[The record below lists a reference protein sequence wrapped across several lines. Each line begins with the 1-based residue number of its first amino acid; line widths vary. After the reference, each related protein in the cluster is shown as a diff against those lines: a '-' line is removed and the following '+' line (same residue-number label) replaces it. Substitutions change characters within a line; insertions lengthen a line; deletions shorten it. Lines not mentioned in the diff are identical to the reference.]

1 MYSSAIKL
9 VLLITLLLNSNLVNA
24 AVPADSANNQTTNQ
38 LTASS
43 LLFQDLK
50 RYIPQQNVQVLQTEK
65 SEQFIA
71 LHKEETTGIPKGI
84 AFILPD
90 VNQSIFKQAVTTA
103 LYKDLD
109 NYGWTSLVLT
119 MPSLPELKQAW
130 LSESENK
137 DEGDLAATSDQS
149 ERQGAA
155 PNTSD
160 DSSQQTESQDDQQTE
175 STGNITNNVDQ
186 AAIDP
191 SFYAQL
197 QDLSPTYEAEF
208 SKQIQQAIGERLE
221 AGFEFT
227 SIYPGFY
234 LMICEGQSC
243 FWLNRLIAEQKI
255 PEPDG
260 LIMIGAYMPQTDLNR
275 AFADEVAKTEFPVL
289 DIISA
294 NHNQWTHAIKKW
306 RKKMARKNFKTN
318 YRQRELTFF
327 FDYRDQQRRLIKEIY
342 GFTNAVGL

>member
-9 VLLITLLLNSNLVNA
+9 VLLITLLLNSNLVKS
-24 AVPADSANNQTTNQ
+24 AVPGDQANSQTTNQ
-38 LTASS
+38 LSASS

-50 RYIPQQNVQVLQTEK
+50 RYIPEQNVRVLKTK
-65 SEQFIA
+65 KNEQFIA

-90 VNQSIFKQAVTTA
+90 INQSIFRQAVTTA

-130 LSESENK
+130 INESDSPQEN
-137 DEGDLAATSDQS
+137 EQAANSDQS
-149 ERQGAA
+149 EQQGAA
-155 PNTSD
+155 QSTSNE
-160 DSSQQTESQDDQQTE
+160 SSQQTESQNDQQTE
-175 STGNITNNVDQ
+175 NTDDTTSNVEQ
-186 AAIDP
+186 AALDP
-191 SFYAQL
+191 SLYAQL
-197 QDLSPTYEAEF
+197 EDLSPTYESEL
-208 SKQIQQAIGERLE
+208 SERIQKAIGERLE
-221 AGFEFT
+221 SGFEFT

-260 LIMIGAYMPQTDLNR
+260 LIMIGAYMPQADLNR

-327 FDYRDQQRRLIKEIY
+327 FDYRDQQRRMIKEIY

>member
-9 VLLITLLLNSNLVNA
+9 VLLITLLLNSNLVLA
-24 AVPADSANNQTTNQ
+24 AVPADQANSKTTNQ
-38 LTASS
+38 LSASS

-50 RYIPQQNVQVLQTEK
+50 RYIPEQNVQVLKTK
-65 SEQFIA
+65 TDEQFIA

-90 VNQSIFKQAVTTA
+90 INQSIFRQAVTTA

-119 MPSLPELKQAW
+119 MPSLPELKQTW
-130 LSESENK
+130 LSE
-137 DEGDLAATSDQS
+137 Q
-149 ERQGAA
+149 QGAA

-160 DSSQQTESQDDQQTE
+160 DSSQQAESQNDQQTE
-175 STGNITNNVDQ
+175 STGDTTSNVDQ

-191 SFYAQL
+191 SLYAQL
-197 QDLSPTYEAEF
+197 RDLKPTYESEF
-208 SKQIQQAIGERLE
+208 SERIQKAIGERLE
-221 AGFEFT
+221 SGFEFT

-260 LIMIGAYMPQTDLNR
+260 LIMIGAYMPQADLNR
-275 AFADEVAKTEFPVL
+275 AFANEVAKTEFPVL

-342 GFTNAVGL
+342 GFTSAVGL